1 MVSNEEQLEDFNERS
16 NGPEDRVIKVTMKK
30 EENQEKQ
37 KQSENEE
44 NFRRRMG
51 RELKIEKK
59 KLEIQKKS
67 YEIRGETV
75 IEERYKNVK
84 LIITK
89 FDGTNID

>member
-1 MVSNEEQLEDFNERS
+1 
-16 NGPEDRVIKVTMKK
+16 MKK

-51 RELKIEKK
+51 RELKIQKK

-84 LIITK
+84 LSKLIITK